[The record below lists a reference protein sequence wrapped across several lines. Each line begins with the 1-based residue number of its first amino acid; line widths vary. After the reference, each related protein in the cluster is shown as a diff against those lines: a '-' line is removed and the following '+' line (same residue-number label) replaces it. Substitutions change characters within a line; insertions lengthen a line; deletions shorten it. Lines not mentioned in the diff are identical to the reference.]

1 MNNFSVL
8 VFGAAVAVAAAWP
21 VVNHAPAS
29 RNADDVAIIHATDA
43 AYRDGLYLG
52 RLDGQTGRRPHL
64 AIGRWSQDADRN
76 SFRAGYSAGYIR
88 ATITVQR

>member
-29 RNADDVAIIHATDA
+29 RNSDAAAIIHATDA

-52 RLDGQTGRRPHL
+52 RLDAQAGRPRHV
-64 AIGRWSQDADRN
+64 AAGRWSQDADRS
-76 SFRAGYSAGYIR
+76 SFRAGYSAGYSQ
-88 ATITVQR
+88 AITMVQR

>member
-21 VVNHAPAS
+21 LVNRVSTTGDAVP
-29 RNADDVAIIHATDA
+29 VAVGRPTDG

-52 RLDGQTGRRPHL
+52 RLDAQAGRRPHV
-64 AIGRWSQDADRN
+64 AVGRWSRDTDRN
-76 SFRAGYSAGYIR
+76 SYRAGYSAGY
-88 ATITVQR
+88 AQAMTMVQQ